1 MLINKEYDWQNK
13 CILIAEDEEINYM
26 FIEKI
31 LEGTGAKLLRAI
43 NGKQAVYIVNSDQAV
58 DLVLMDIIM
67 PEMDGIETARQARR
81 YLHDKVFIILMTEQD
96 YSVIADK
103 AKEAGVD
110 GFIQKPFLISEFQKE
125 IEKLIK

>member
-43 NGKQAVYIVNSDQAV
+43 NGKQAVDIVNKGNV
-58 DLVLMDIIM
+58 DLVLMDIRM
-67 PEMDGIETARQARR
+67 PEMDGIEAA
-81 YLHDKVFIILMTEQD
+81 KIIKTTNPSMPI
-96 YSVIADK
+96 IAQTCHESDIDQSQIS
-103 AKEAGVD
+103 GTHFD
-110 GFIQKPFLISEFQKE
+110 GFISKPIN
-125 IEKLIK
+125 INKLIEMVDRKL

>member
-43 NGKQAVYIVNSDQAV
+43 NGKQAVDIVNKGNV
-58 DLVLMDIIM
+58 DTKIENIIM
-67 PEMDGIETARQARR
+67 NRLSSNQQN
-81 YLHDKVFIILMTEQD
+81 YLEYMHIIMKWD
-96 YSVIADK
+96 IN
-103 AKEAGVD
+103 
-110 GFIQKPFLISEFQKE
+110 
-125 IEKLIK
+125 